1 MIREPWVVLSFKKMP
16 LFCFDFSQ
24 TVDNF
29 KSLTLF
35 CRHIRK
41 EFIRY
46 VVNQRKKSTFRDKY
60 ANRITSFANNLSS
73 DTMHTVLTRGNAILA
88 YTLSV
93 LACLTFCCFIS
104 TVFLDYRTNV
114 KINTVKTLVKNVPN
128 YGASKELH
136 DLGFITFD
144 LTVCWQLSDKNRR
157 AVTIFVCRPTWLDY
171 STGTLNNC
179 SCTSPLSTRL
189 KPMS

>member
-1 MIREPWVVLSFKKMP
+1 
-16 LFCFDFSQ
+16 
-24 TVDNF
+24 
-29 KSLTLF
+29 
-35 CRHIRK
+35 
-41 EFIRY
+41 
-46 VVNQRKKSTFRDKY
+46 
-60 ANRITSFANNLSS
+60 
-73 DTMHTVLTRGNAILA
+73 MHTVLTRGNAILA

-144 LTVCWQLSDKNRR
+144 LTVSFSIACLLSEFQFIVIIDRLDWIVQLER
-157 AVTIFVCRPTWLDY
+157 
-171 STGTLNNC
+171 
-179 SCTSPLSTRL
+179 
-189 KPMS
+189 

>member
-1 MIREPWVVLSFKKMP
+1 MKKNICSSLKLFLVVLSK
-16 LFCFDFSQ
+16 
-24 TVDNF
+24 
-29 KSLTLF
+29 LF
-35 CRHIRK
+35 CRHQHTRRSEKRKVYIRGEK
-41 EFIRY
+41 PRINWIFRQNY
-46 VVNQRKKSTFRDKY
+46 AYFVSRFVVICR
-60 ANRITSFANNLSS
+60 SS
-73 DTMHTVLTRGNAILA
+73 TMHTVLTRGNAILA

-144 LTVCWQLSDKNRR
+144 LQTDLSGLFNWNVKQLFLYLTAEYKTEANE
-157 AVTIFVCRPTWLDY
+157 
-171 STGTLNNC
+171 LNQV
-179 SCTSPLSTRL
+179 R
-189 KPMS
+189 

>member
-1 MIREPWVVLSFKKMP
+1 
-16 LFCFDFSQ
+16 
-24 TVDNF
+24 
-29 KSLTLF
+29 
-35 CRHIRK
+35 
-41 EFIRY
+41 
-46 VVNQRKKSTFRDKY
+46 
-60 ANRITSFANNLSS
+60 
-73 DTMHTVLTRGNAILA
+73 MHTVLTRGNAILA

-144 LTVCWQLSDKNRR
+144 LQTDLSGLFNWNVKQLFLYLTAEYKTEANELNQVSFRMTLHLTFAERFLLGR
-157 AVTIFVCRPTWLDY
+157 AVGQNHPAR
-171 STGTLNNC
+171 
-179 SCTSPLSTRL
+179 
-189 KPMS
+189 

>member
-1 MIREPWVVLSFKKMP
+1 
-16 LFCFDFSQ
+16 
-24 TVDNF
+24 
-29 KSLTLF
+29 
-35 CRHIRK
+35 
-41 EFIRY
+41 
-46 VVNQRKKSTFRDKY
+46 
-60 ANRITSFANNLSS
+60 
-73 DTMHTVLTRGNAILA
+73 MHTVLTRGNAILA

-144 LTVCWQLSDKNRR
+144 LQTDLQGLFNWNVKQLFLYLTAEYKTEANE
-157 AVTIFVCRPTWLDY
+157 
-171 STGTLNNC
+171 LNQVSFMSKERLHNC
-179 SCTSPLSTRL
+179 
-189 KPMS
+189 